1 MEAENIINLK
11 EKKEEEAGNL
21 KLYEDYKSFQG
32 ITFEN
37 NINSTNRLLFGQ
49 GLKIS
54 DTPFII
60 KEENSDKNF
69 LAVNKIHIKSDLV
82 DKIICYPKNVLI

>member
-1 MEAENIINLK
+1 METGKSKNLDNK
-11 EKKEEEAGNL
+11 EEKEEEKL
-21 KLYEDYKSFQG
+21 KVYEDYYSFQG

-37 NINSTNRLLFGQ
+37 NINSMNGLLFGQ

-60 KEENSDKNF
+60 KEENSDKIY
-69 LAVNKIHIKSDLV
+69 LAVNQIHIK
-82 DKIICYPKNVLI
+82 